1 MIPRTVLSFSDLSK
15 TLEYFRAALAT
26 PFSQAYLPISALLS
40 SGILMYDPRFFG
52 VFGAASATSLLASSM
67 AADGRQWE
75 RGPSG
80 LGSSLPLQRYN
91 AIPSS
96 QLCNCTWHTT
106 LTHSRRQILVG
117 VIFTPWPYREYSE
130 NFPLAK
136 ISRPTVRTYIQTS
149 AISCQGQHLLDS
161 PECEEHVVE

>member
-1 MIPRTVLSFSDLSK
+1 MCTKIRGMLRLGKSWSVTQK
-15 TLEYFRAALAT
+15 LE
-26 PFSQAYLPISALLS
+26 
-40 SGILMYDPRFFG
+40 ILMYDPRFFG

-75 RGPSG
+75 RGASG
-80 LGSSLPLQRYN
+80 LGSSLPLLSMKRYN

-106 LTHSRRQILVG
+106 LTHSRRQILAG
-117 VIFTPWPYREYSE
+117 VIFAPWPYREYSE

-136 ISRPTVRTYIQTS
+136 ISRPTVHSTRAYVLMSERSI
-149 AISCQGQHLLDS
+149 DS
-161 PECEEHVVE
+161 RHGR